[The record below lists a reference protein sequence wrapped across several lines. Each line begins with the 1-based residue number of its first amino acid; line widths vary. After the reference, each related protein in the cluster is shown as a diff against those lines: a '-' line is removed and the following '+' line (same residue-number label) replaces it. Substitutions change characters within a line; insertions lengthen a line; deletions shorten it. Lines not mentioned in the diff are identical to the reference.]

1 MKTLLLCLL
10 LASCATES
18 RPRIERC
25 AIAPIGQAD
34 DVTIVVMHCEPE
46 GTKI

>member
-1 MKTLLLCLL
+1 MRAILLCLL

-18 RPRIERC
+18 RPRVERC

-34 DVTIVVMHCEPE
+34 GVSIVIMHCEAE
-46 GTKI
+46 GERI